1 MHFHGKNPFFN
12 LFQNFHSDFTKFF
25 FSSDEVLLIS
35 KLNSQAITL
44 KIILPFVI
52 ASLIKGAGNNTTSII
67 IDGTGNYFSLLQ
79 FSKYNYI
86 CNISDFTKKFLLI
99 DSKFDP
105 DFVVIDQNTE
115 SLKEYLSRE
124 WYESWSQLGN

>member
-1 MHFHGKNPFFN
+1 MQAIILQVLLLMGQVIIFLYFN
-12 LFQNFHSDFTKFF
+12 LQSM
-25 FSSDEVLLIS
+25 
-35 KLNSQAITL
+35 IT
-44 KIILPFVI
+44 
-52 ASLIKGAGNNTTSII
+52 
-67 IDGTGNYFSLLQ
+67 
-79 FSKYNYI
+79 YI
-86 CNISDFTKKFLLI
+86 CNISDFTKNFLFL

>member
-1 MHFHGKNPFFN
+1 MQAII
-12 LFQNFHSDFTKFF
+12 LQ
-25 FSSDEVLLIS
+25 VLL
-35 KLNSQAITL
+35 LMGQ
-44 KIILPFVI
+44 VI
-52 ASLIKGAGNNTTSII
+52 FLYFNFQSII
-67 IDGTGNYFSLLQ
+67 IFATFL
-79 FSKYNYI
+79 
-86 CNISDFTKKFLLI
+86 ISRKNFFFL

>member
-1 MHFHGKNPFFN
+1 M
-12 LFQNFHSDFTKFF
+12 
-25 FSSDEVLLIS
+25 
-35 KLNSQAITL
+35 
-44 KIILPFVI
+44 I

-67 IDGTGNYFSLLQ
+67 IDGTGNFSLLQ

>member
-1 MHFHGKNPFFN
+1 MHFHGKNHFLTFFR
-12 LFQNFHSDFTKFF
+12 NFHSDFTKFF

-67 IDGTGNYFSLLQ
+67 IDGTGNFSLLQ
-79 FSKYNYI
+79 FSMYNYI